1 MRKIIIAA
9 SIALLCAACGN
20 DGNSSDPILPNPSTE
35 QNISEVT
42 TDDIVEY
49 FSLDKQ
55 LNVYQALEKA
65 KASLGN
71 KTVNGKLVSVIAVNV
86 LNKDEEKGTFTLR
99 VIGNSVDKAF
109 TKDVEYTGFAQK
121 PNDYEMVSRAVA
133 SWKAD
138 VNYLKD
144 FDFDTLYRLK
154 DNSKFTAAYLQQF
167 VDLSSS
173 SVEGNKHYTFTPED
187 WANTIVSDVRYI
199 GGSHSGRIT
208 FTITYKGRKGNTGN
222 GVTNGSPSVEFNK
235 NLYYRTKVSV
245 NTEEVSKL
253 YMRGVYEH
261 ADVFHTSLL
270 KFDSEKF
277 VPYLKSKRRDDG
289 TNAVTLSIQF
299 VAKDGHDTELANFD
313 VELAGFKP
321 LSALDNDLTIGT
333 STELRDFF
341 AKRYKTKADGDY
353 SAAVSRLNTKLWF
366 NKVEMYVTRDNE
378 QIDLQANE
386 VQSEYGGGNVT
397 AWVPTS
403 NLAKYFDIYLL
414 EPRIEVTSAKKTG
427 NYLDITYKLVYV
439 NDVAVDGK
447 VRTLRVHLVE
457 A

>member
-1 MRKIIIAA
+1 MRKIILAV
-9 SIALLCAACGN
+9 SIVLLCAACGG
-20 DGNSSDPILPNPSTE
+20 DGSSSDPVQPNPSTE
-35 QNISEVT
+35 QNAAEVT
-42 TDDIVEY
+42 NDDIVK
-49 FSLDKQ
+49 FLNLDKQ
-55 LNVYQALEKA
+55 QNVYQALETA

-71 KTVNGKLVSVIAVNV
+71 RTVNGKALNVTAIDV
-86 LNKDEEKGTFTLR
+86 LNSDEEKGTFTLR
-99 VIGNSVDKAF
+99 VTGNSGGKTF
-109 TKDVEYTGFAQK
+109 TKDVEYVGFAQK

-133 SWKAD
+133 AWKTD

-154 DNSKFTAAYLQQF
+154 DNSKFTAAYLQKF
-167 VDLSSS
+167 INLSSS
-173 SVEGNKHYTFTPED
+173 SVGGSKHYTFTPAD
-187 WANTIVSDVRYI
+187 WANTTVSDVRYV
-199 GGSHSGRIT
+199 GSSTSGQVA
-208 FTITYKGRKGNTGN
+208 FTITYKGRKNSSV
-222 GVTNGSPSVEFNK
+222 GVEMNK
-235 NLYYRTKVSV
+235 NEYYRNQISV

-261 ADVFHTSLL
+261 ADVFHTSLF

-289 TNAVTLSIQF
+289 TNAITLSIQL

-313 VELAGFKP
+313 VELTGFKP
-321 LSALDNDLTIGT
+321 LSALDNDLTIG
-333 STELRDFF
+333 SSIELRDFF
-341 AKRYKTKADGDY
+341 AKRYKSKADGDY

-397 AWVPTS
+397 AWKPTS
-403 NLAKYFDIYLL
+403 NLAKYFDLYLL
-414 EPRIEVTSAKKTG
+414 EPRIEVTSAKKVG
-427 NYLDITYKLVYV
+427 NFLDITYKIVYV

-447 VRTLRVHLVE
+447 LRTLHVHLVE